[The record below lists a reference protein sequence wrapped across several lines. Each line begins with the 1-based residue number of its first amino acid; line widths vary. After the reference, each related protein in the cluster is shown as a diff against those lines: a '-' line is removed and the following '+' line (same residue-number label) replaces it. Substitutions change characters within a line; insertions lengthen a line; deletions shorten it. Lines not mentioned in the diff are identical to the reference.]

1 MANHVQGTEH
11 DRAFFYSDGLCRRF
25 RNQETI
31 KRCVAPFG
39 SSLFRPT
46 CSFALQSH
54 FHTLDARRG
63 RRINVV
69 ICSLNPSPFLF
80 KHSLRNNLRLP
91 HTFPHCQSTSSDYWC
106 HHGRAWFAGRERIVE
121 IASGGRKDRGPETWR
136 RNEKRWKEKQKRWRR
151 RSTCRQKTTKRV
163 RFLPCECNCAHPEE
177 REELV
182 PARDRQGWVRCR
194 CNFCGPVKNDG
205 SRGCTISLHPVALLL
220 NAGFCEDC
228 GECVL
233 DRLAAR
239 TRST

>member
-1 MANHVQGTEH
+1 MGLDHLWPTSSKCIPLFQASRPHEAHKMLRPIWPTVCKERSMTEP
-11 DRAFFYSDGLCRRF
+11 FFIAMGCPAGFEIKKQL
-25 RNQETI
+25 I

-46 CSFALQSH
+46 SSFALQSH

-121 IASGGRKDRGPETWR
+121 IASGGRKDRGPETWS
-136 RNEKRWKEKQKRWRR
+136 RNEKR
-151 RSTCRQKTTKRV
+151 
-163 RFLPCECNCAHPEE
+163 
-177 REELV
+177 
-182 PARDRQGWVRCR
+182 
-194 CNFCGPVKNDG
+194 
-205 SRGCTISLHPVALLL
+205 
-220 NAGFCEDC
+220 
-228 GECVL
+228 
-233 DRLAAR
+233 
-239 TRST
+239 